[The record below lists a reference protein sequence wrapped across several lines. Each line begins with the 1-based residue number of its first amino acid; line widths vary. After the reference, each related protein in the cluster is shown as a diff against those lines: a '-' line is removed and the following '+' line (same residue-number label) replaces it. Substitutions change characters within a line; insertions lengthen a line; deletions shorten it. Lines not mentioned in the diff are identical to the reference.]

1 MTNMKAVQFDRYGDV
16 DVLEVRSV
24 ARPVPQAGEVLVQ
37 IKAAG
42 INPGE
47 TVVRRG
53 GMPGKLPAGQGVDLA
68 GVITEIGSGV
78 ESFKAGDE
86 VLGFC
91 AFSSR
96 ASQAEFAVVPA
107 FNLAAKP
114 STVSWEVAG
123 ALFTA
128 GATAYAAVH
137 GIGIKTGDVV
147 AISAASG
154 GVGTIAVQLAK
165 RAGATVIGIAGP
177 TSDEWL
183 TGHGAVPVN
192 YGANLASR
200 LKAATPRG
208 HIDAFL
214 DFFGSG
220 YVELAIKELG
230 VRTERV
236 NTTIDLAALIAYPIN
251 AYGNL
256 HAAKAS
262 VIAEL
267 VQLIADGELEIPI
280 AATYPLAQ
288 VRDAFRELERRHTR
302 GKIVLCP

>member
-1 MTNMKAVQFDRYGDV
+1 MKAVQYDRYGDV

-24 ARPVPQAGEVLVQ
+24 IRPVPQAGEVLIQV
-37 IKAAG
+37 KAAG

-47 TVVRRG
+47 IVVRRG
-53 GMPGKLPAGQGVDLA
+53 GMPGKLPSGQGVDLA
-68 GVITEIGSGV
+68 GIVTEVGPNV
-78 ESFKAGDE
+78 ESLKVGDE

-91 AFSSR
+91 SFNSR

-107 FNLAAKP
+107 GNLTAKP
-114 STVSWEVAG
+114 SAVSWEVAG

-137 GIGIKTGDVV
+137 GLEIAAGDVV
-147 AISAASG
+147 VISAASG

-165 RAGATVIGIAGP
+165 RAGAAVIGIAGP
-177 TSDEWL
+177 ASDEWL
-183 TGHGAVPVN
+183 SNHEAIPVN
-192 YGANLASR
+192 YGANLAGR
-200 LKAATPRG
+200 LKAAAPDGR
-208 HIDAFL
+208 IDVFL
-214 DFFGSG
+214 DFFGNG
-220 YVELAIKELG
+220 YVELAIGELG
-230 VRTERV
+230 VLPERV
-236 NTTIDLAALIAYPIN
+236 NTTIDLAALTAYPIK

-262 VIAEL
+262 VVAEL
-267 VQLIADGELEIPI
+267 AQLIADGKLEIPI
-280 AATYPLAQ
+280 AATYSLDQ